1 MVCSLPAVYRAGRHH
16 TAGWKQA
23 MTAGRSVVRERAR
36 VSAKKKRVR
45 AHFFLAI
52 ASKYSISNYEKI
64 SGTVGDTAGG
74 NRAKGGSSLHA
85 LGRHLLVELHG
96 CHPDSLKKVDVVKDI
111 LVGAARACGAT
122 IVDVAFHEFNPFGV
136 SGVVVIAESHLS
148 IHTWPEYRYA
158 AVDIFTC
165 GDVIKPERAVAYIAS
180 RFRCKGPS
188 VVEMKRGLIPGMTG
202 KLAHKVA
209 SDGKLTEAVADAA
222 QELSL
227 VH

>member
-1 MVCSLPAVYRAGRHH
+1 M
-16 TAGWKQA
+16 
-23 MTAGRSVVRERAR
+23 
-36 VSAKKKRVR
+36 
-45 AHFFLAI
+45 
-52 ASKYSISNYEKI
+52 
-64 SGTVGDTAGG
+64 
-74 NRAKGGSSLHA
+74 HA

-96 CHPDSLKKVDVVKDI
+96 CHPESLKKVDVVKDI

-136 SGVVVIAESHLS
+136 SGVVVIAESHIS

-165 GDVIKPERAVAYIAS
+165 GDVIKPDVAVEYIAT
-180 RFRCKGPS
+180 RFQCKKPS
-188 VVEMKRGLIPGMTG
+188 VVEMRRGIIPGHHG
-202 KLAHKVA
+202 KLAHKLSA
-209 SDGKLTEAVADAA
+209 SMEKAVDAD